1 MGGAKSVT
9 HINKFYM
16 ETKTVSKA
24 DLLRELEQKV
34 HDWVNNRFNFIQLEV
49 VEKMADDMLVDYIVQ
64 PDFQDS
70 IIEYL
75 DDCDEIVIIEDY
87 CKSTGVDNVKER
99 IDKYVAYKGNIEDSF
114 VACIDEDWDGFLL
127 FTENEYADDIQ
138 EYIDEQENYPL
149 WNTLFEWRD
158 SYYNGSDTT
167 DVILS
172 KGCGVIEELDGFNN
186 LVFMK
191 SAGHSFYSAYWIP
204 IYLELYPDEQEK
216 YSDINYKGL

>member
-1 MGGAKSVT
+1 
-9 HINKFYM
+9 M
-16 ETKTVSKA
+16 ETKTMSKA

-34 HDWVNNRFNFIQLEV
+34 KDWVNTRFNYIQLNV
-49 VEKMADDMLVDYIVQ
+49 VEKVADNMLVDYIVN
-64 PDFQDS
+64 PEVEDS

-87 CKSTGVDNVKER
+87 CKSLNIEKAKEKIDN
-99 IDKYVAYKGNIEDSF
+99 YVTYNGNIKDSF

-138 EYIDEQENYPL
+138 DYINEQENYPM

-158 SYYNGSDTT
+158 SYYNNSDVTNI
-167 DVILS
+167 VLS
-172 KGCGVIEELDGFNN
+172 KGCGVVEELDGFNN
-186 LVFMK
+186 LIFMK
-191 SAGHSFYSAYWIP
+191 SAGHSFYSSYWIP
-204 IYLELYPDEQEK
+204 LYLDLYPDEEEK

>member
-1 MGGAKSVT
+1 
-9 HINKFYM
+9 M
-16 ETKTVSKA
+16 ETKTMSKA

-34 HDWVNNRFNFIQLEV
+34 KDWVNTRFNYIQLNV
-49 VEKMADDMLVDYIVQ
+49 VEKVADNMLVDYIVN
-64 PDFQDS
+64 PEVEDS

-87 CKSTGVDNVKER
+87 CKSLNIEKAKEKIDN
-99 IDKYVAYKGNIEDSF
+99 YVTYNGNIKDSF

-138 EYIDEQENYPL
+138 DYINEKENYPM

-158 SYYNGSDTT
+158 SYYNNSDVT
-167 DVILS
+167 DIVLS
-172 KGCGVIEELDGFNN
+172 KGCGVVEELDGFNN
-186 LVFMK
+186 LIFMK
-191 SAGHSFYSAYWIP
+191 SAGHSFYSSYWIP
-204 IYLELYPDEQEK
+204 IYLELYPDEEEK

>member
-1 MGGAKSVT
+1 
-9 HINKFYM
+9 M

-34 HDWVNNRFNFIQLEV
+34 HEWVNSRFNFIQLEV
-49 VEKMADDMLVDYIVQ
+49 VEKMADDMLMDYIVQ

-70 IIEYL
+70 IIDYL
-75 DDCDEIVIIEDY
+75 EDCDEITIIEDY
-87 CKSTGVDNVKER
+87 CKSTGIENAKER
-99 IDKYVAYKGNIEDSF
+99 IDKYVAHKGNIQDSF
-114 VACIDEDWDGFLL
+114 IECVDDDWDGFLL
-127 FTENEYADDIQ
+127 FTENEYQDDIN
-138 EYIDEQENYPL
+138 EFIEEQENYPM

-167 DVILS
+167 DVILAN
-172 KGCGVIEELDGFNN
+172 GCGVIEDLDGFNN
-186 LVFMK
+186 IIFMK

-216 YSDINYKGL
+216 YIDINFKGL